1 MNEENKEDLAVHFE
15 LAQMHSE
22 IQEGINSLDDD
33 DQIPAVIVM
42 RLALKRIETIQDL
55 LK

>member
-1 MNEENKEDLAVHFE
+1 MTNNRKEDLTVHFE

-55 LK
+55 VK